1 MKNKFIT
8 AKEAAAMIHDGDTV
22 LVGGFLGH
30 GTPELIMDEIV
41 ANENIHGITVVS
53 NDVAFDEGKDPGQ
66 VRPGCVGNSK
76 LLNAHKIK
84 KLINSHM
91 GTNPEA
97 GRQMASGEMEVELNP
112 QGTLVERVRAAGYGL
127 GGILTPTGI
136 GTDVAKGK
144 QVINVDGKD
153 YLLEKPLAGNVAI
166 VRASKVDKFGNCYF
180 NGSTRNFC
188 AVWCMGAPVCIVEAE
203 QVVEVGE
210 IKPEDVHVPG
220 VVVTYIVDGGARK

>member
-41 ANENIHGITVVS
+41 ANDSIKGITVVS
-53 NDVAFDEGKDPGQ
+53 NDVAFDEGKDPGC

-76 LLNAHKIK
+76 LLKAHKIK

-97 GRQMASGEMEVELNP
+97 ARQMTSGELIVELNP

-127 GGILTPTGI
+127 GGFLTPTGV
-136 GTDVAKGK
+136 GTDIANGK
-144 QVINVDGKD
+144 QVINVNGRD
-153 YLLEKPLAGNVAI
+153 YLLELPLPGDVAI

-188 AVWCMGAPVCIVEAE
+188 PVWCMGAPICIVEAE
-203 QVVEVGE
+203 QVVEIGE

>member
-30 GTPELIMDEIV
+30 GTPELILDEIV
-41 ANENIHGITVVS
+41 ANDAIKGITVVS
-53 NDVAFDEGKDPGQ
+53 NDVAFDEGRDPNG
-66 VRPGCVGNSK
+66 VRPGRVGNSK
-76 LLNAHKIK
+76 LLMAHKIK

-97 GRQMASGEMEVELNP
+97 ARQMAAGEMEVELNP

-127 GGILTPTGI
+127 GGVLTPTGV
-136 GTDVAKGK
+136 GTDVANGK
-144 QVINVDGKD
+144 QVLNIDGKD
-153 YLLEKPLAGNVAI
+153 YLLEKPLPGDVAI

-180 NGSTRNFC
+180 EGSTRNFC

-203 QVVEVGE
+203 KVVEVGE
-210 IKPEDVHVPG
+210 IKPEDVMVPG
-220 VVVTYIVDGGARK
+220 VVVTYIVDGGAK